1 MTMHID
7 RIQIVAA
14 DAGAVAARFHR
25 LLGAEPCREDRLA
38 PLSARRSVLALG
50 ESEIEIL
57 SPEGAGEAADFLTAT
72 GGGLYAAGIAVAAP
86 GALAERLRA
95 QGVEPVAA
103 GAQLLLSP
111 EALGIPGLRLVV
123 SPAAERRPIGLAR
136 YVYEVTL
143 LVADAA
149 AATDRF
155 ARILGLDPTAFVP
168 IRSAEFGY
176 AGTLTLFS
184 PGRLDRIEIIHPF
197 DAAKT
202 MGRFFARRGPSLY
215 MAYVE
220 SDATRAIRA
229 RAAEAAPQDFTAPR
243 ESAAAPPDNLFLH
256 PRALGGTMLGVS
268 RTTFA
273 WTWSGRPD
281 RVRPAPPTS

>member
-1 MTMHID
+1 MTMRID

-14 DAGAVAARFHR
+14 DAAAVAARFR
-25 LLGAEPCREDRLA
+25 ALLGAEPYREDRLA

-57 SPEGAGEAADFLTAT
+57 SPEGAGEAADFLAAT
-72 GGGLYAAGIAVAAP
+72 GGGLYAAGVSVDAP

-95 QGVEPVAA
+95 QGVEPVPA

-123 SPAAERRPIGLAR
+123 SPAAERRPVGLAR
-136 YVYEVTL
+136 FVYEVTHL
-143 LVADAA
+143 TAA
-149 AATDRF
+149 AGPATDRF
-155 ARILGLDPTAFVP
+155 ARIFGLDPNGFVP
-168 IRSAEFGY
+168 IRSEEFGY
-176 AGTLTLFS
+176 DGTLTLFS
-184 PGRLDRIEIIHPF
+184 PDRLDRLEIIHPF

-220 SDATRAIRA
+220 SDETRAIRA
-229 RAAEAAPQDFTAPR
+229 RAAENAAHDFTAPR
-243 ESAAAPPDNLFLH
+243 DRAGAPPDNLFLH
-256 PRALGGTMLGVS
+256 PRALGGTMIGIS

-281 RVRPAPPTS
+281 RVRPAPAIA